1 MNSMTYK
8 GYTARI
14 DFDESDSIFVG
25 RVLAIKDNI
34 SFHGKS
40 VSELTKDFHAAID
53 HYLADCKATG
63 RKPER
68 SYSGNLMLRISPDTH
83 AHVAKRAAVHR
94 KSINEWVE
102 EVLANAR

>member
-14 DFDESDSIFVG
+14 DFDESDNIFVG
-25 RVLAIKDNI
+25 RVLGIKDNI
-34 SFHGKS
+34 GFHGKS
-40 VSELTKDFHAAID
+40 VSELTKNFHAAIE
-53 HYLADCKATG
+53 HYLVDCKATG

-68 SYSGNLMLRISPDTH
+68 SYSGNLMLRISPDVH
-83 AHVAKRAAVHR
+83 AHVATRAAVHR